1 MDITVRKATKNDSK
15 KIFEWRNDPVSIAM
29 SLTSKIIDWKG
40 HEEWYDLAIKDKNI
54 LIAICQ
60 SKSVSFKDVGMVRF
74 DFNLINNDITISINL
89 NPKARGNSLGQY
101 CLKAAI
107 SYLQKSHHCPNRIMA
122 EIKNENIASI
132 RTFEKAGFNFLEM
145 TSKNTLRYVYEL
157 EHE

>member
-15 KIFEWRNDPVSIAM
+15 KIFEWRNDPVSMAM

-40 HEEWYDLAIKDKNI
+40 HKEWYNLAIKDKNI

-60 SKSVSFKDVGMVRF
+60 SKSVSFEDVGMVRF
-74 DFNLINNDITISINL
+74 DFNSINKDATISINL

-107 SYLQKSHHCPNRIMA
+107 NYLQKSHHSLNRIMA
-122 EIKNENIASI
+122 DIKSENIASI

-145 TSKNTLRYVYEL
+145 TSKNSLRYVYEL